1 VARNS
6 SIERTS
12 SSTLRLIPA
21 SLGPFPCTL
30 TCRVPVVAARSSWCY
45 RRPDPNNTR
54 SIALSVAL
62 NRARLQSERRK
73 RGWSQDD
80 LAAASGISTRT
91 VQRLER
97 GGKATVSSLAAL
109 ASTLAISAGE
119 LTASVAPVRRI
130 TPLTILTDI
139 APTLERF
146 LRMGFGVLETEHP
159 GCMGVVPAAAISFC
173 ALELS

>member
-1 VARNS
+1 
-6 SIERTS
+6 
-12 SSTLRLIPA
+12 
-21 SLGPFPCTL
+21 
-30 TCRVPVVAARSSWCY
+30 
-45 RRPDPNNTR
+45 
-54 SIALSVAL
+54 LSVAL